1 MKKQQRSL
9 AQRTIDSLK
18 KLWNRRQRDN
28 ADLRGKKKSF
38 FFDQLEGRELMASDL
53 GNTIPQS
60 TNNDNP
66 AIVSSPPS
74 AGEASVTAND
84 LVAFAKALSA
94 ANVKFYGA
102 AWCPH
107 CTATKNLFEDGAKYL
122 PFIEVT
128 NPDKTP
134 NAIATA
140 NNITTYPTWDFNGT
154 RLTGE
159 LTLQQISTAS
169 GIAIPQTSTPFL
181 ADLPETVLNG
191 GSPLMVSLDGY
202 DPNGGT
208 LTYTVTSDNPSL
220 VTPTILQ
227 GNQSLKMNVQGYG
240 TMTYQLFDNF
250 VPRVTSR
257 IKQLVNNGF
266 YNDTA
271 TNTITFHRVIDNF
284 VLQAGDPTG
293 TGSGGST
300 LGDFDDQFSVDLQH
314 NRSGLLSMAK
324 STDDTN
330 DSQFFIT
337 EDNQSWEVTLNGT
350 PTGGTFTLSYK
361 GQTTAPIPFTNV
373 ASNGA
378 LTATAGAMQQALE
391 ALSTIGSGNIKVEH
405 DPLMN
410 GATVVENRRFR
421 VEFLG
426 TKGAVRTIQ
435 QITGSGTGLTG
446 GTNSAIGIS
455 ENFSAR
461 HLDFN
466 HSIFGVLTEGEAVRE
481 AISEVP
487 VNASDKP
494 VADVIIDSMQIFT
507 DTENGVLE
515 LKAAEGATGSANITV
530 RATDADGQFVERTFH
545 VEVRADNKNGAPFM
559 ADIAPISITQGGTAN
574 FNIQATD
581 VENNPIVY
589 AGDKPSGNTVNYTLN
604 VNETTGAVSITP
616 PANFVGTF
624 QVLLGVKGATQTD
637 TADTFDSQL
646 VTVNVGPAGTL
657 TVDLTDA
664 SDTGSSNS
672 DNITNAGSL
681 NFLVTGV
688 TSGAT
693 VKLYNGNTVIGQAV
707 ASGTSVNVTTTA
719 ISTLGS
725 GTYQIS
731 ATQTISGG
739 EGAKSTALGVTFDN
753 TAPGAFTSTA
763 PTAATE
769 GVNFSYNAQSPEEGT
784 TGYVYSLAA
793 GAPAGMS
800 IQAQTGIVVWTPT
813 TAQVGQQTFAIIGTD
828 VAGNTVS
835 QNVTLTVAATAPK
848 DIKLTLK
855 IVDADGNVLNNL
867 TSGQDFFLAAFV
879 QDTRPDAD
887 GPLFGVFSFYT
898 DVTYT
903 SNVQVN
909 GAIQRL
915 NTYTTAVTGSTATP
929 GIIDEIGAIA
939 NTITALG
946 KSEFAFFRIPMKVI
960 GSGDVTFAA
969 DPHETDGLDIV
980 TFGATAPTTPSEIS
994 YGTTTATIGLDFTAV
1009 NDTFN
1014 FNEDSSN
1021 NTLTPLANDTVTSGS
1036 ATDLIITAV
1045 GTTDHGGTV
1054 TIASDGKTLKYTPA
1068 LNYNGL
1074 ETFTYTIRR
1083 GASGPTTTAT
1093 VNVQVQPVNDAPNAV
1108 DDTKT
1113 VNEHSTDNTID
1124 VLGNDLTTP
1133 DTNETIKVTAVGQGN
1148 HGGTITIVSGGSS
1161 IRYTPATN
1169 FVGTETFTYT
1179 ITDTGG
1185 LTDTATVTV
1194 TVNNANDNPVANA
1207 DTATTTEDIATP
1219 IVISVLAN
1227 DNSGPDTGE
1236 TLLVN
1241 SVTQGSNG
1249 GTVAVGVG
1257 GANVTYKPAANF
1269 QGTETFTYTIGDGN
1283 GGTATAT
1290 VTVTVTNTNDV
1301 PVATADA
1308 LPAFKNSTTTLN
1320 VLSNDTSGVDPTETL
1335 IVSAVTQ
1342 GSAGGT
1348 ITVTPGG
1355 GSVKYT
1361 PANNF
1366 AGTETFTY
1374 TVQDPGGLTA
1384 TATVT
1389 VTVSNF
1395 APSSLAGFVFK
1406 NGTSGPLASVTI
1418 TLTGTDVNSAAVSRT
1433 VTTGTDG
1440 SYLFDS
1446 LLPGTYKIKETQP
1459 AFITDGTDVVGSQ
1472 GGTLSANDEISV
1484 TLAQGTV
1491 GTGNNF
1497 GEAGVVSSVTNGT
1510 GSAATTTYV
1519 MKKSDLFSHNSKNYV
1534 IAAVDTSTGQVWYS
1548 GVGSSFLDTSTQT
1561 SFAVN
1566 STGANATDPKL
1577 TIQTKDSTGTQKAA
1591 TISVSNPNVR
1601 TLASTGTMRLY
1612 RLKGNASFY
1621 SFAPIS
1627 TSSTSAGEDTSAAS
1641 LLAANNNSSG
1651 SAGEFVD
1658 PQQASATD
1666 TLMALL
1672 GSQNDDDGNDAN

>member
-1 MKKQQRSL
+1 MKKQHRSL

-18 KLWNRRQRDN
+18 QLWTRRERQN
-28 ADLRGKKKSF
+28 ADLRGKKKAF
-38 FFDQLEGRELMASDL
+38 FFDQLEARELMASDL
-53 GNTIPQS
+53 GNSLPD
-60 TNNDNP
+60 TNNDTP
-66 AIVSSPPS
+66 AIVSQQS
-74 AGEASVTAND
+74 AGEASVLAND

-122 PFIEVT
+122 NFIEVT
-128 NPDKTP
+128 NPDHTP

-140 NNITTYPTWDFNGT
+140 NNITTYPTWVFQDGS

-159 LTLQQISTAS
+159 QTLAAISAKA

-181 ADLPETVLNG
+181 AELPETVLNG

-250 VPRVTSR
+250 VPRVTAR
-257 IKQLVNNGF
+257 IKQLVNSGF
-266 YNDTA
+266 YNATA
-271 TNTITFHRVIDNF
+271 SNEITFHRVIDNF

-293 TGSGGST
+293 TGSGGSS
-300 LGDFDDQFSVDLQH
+300 LGDFDDQFNVDLQH

-324 STDDTN
+324 SSDDTN

-337 EDNQSWEVTLNGT
+337 EDNQSWEVTLGGS

-361 GQTTAPIPFTNV
+361 GQTTGPITFTN
-373 ASNGA
+373 AATTNGSLA
-378 LTATAGAMQQALE
+378 TTATAMQTALE
-391 ALSTIGSGNIKVEH
+391 QLTGIGAGNIKVEH
-405 DPLMN
+405 DPQLSST
-410 GATVVENRRFR
+410 GAVVENRRFR

-426 TKGAVRTIQ
+426 QKGAVRTIYQ
-435 QITGSGTGLTG
+435 VTGNGAGLTG
-446 GTNSAIGIS
+446 GTSSAVSVS

-466 HSIFGVLTEGEAVRE
+466 HSIFGVMTEGEAVRE

-487 VNASDKP
+487 VDSNDKP
-494 VADVIIDSMQIFT
+494 TTDVIIDSMQIFT
-507 DTENGVLE
+507 DTENGVLM

-545 VEVRADNKNGAPFM
+545 VEVRADNKNGAPFLS
-559 ADIAPISITQGGTAN
+559 DIAPVNIVQGGVAN
-574 FNIQATD
+574 FTLQSTD
-581 VENNPIVY
+581 VENNPVTY
-589 AGDKPSGNTVNYTLN
+589 VGVKPSSETVNYTFT
-604 VNETTGAVSITP
+604 VNPTTGAVQITP
-616 PANFVGTF
+616 PSNFVGTF
-624 QVLLGVKGATQTD
+624 KILLGVQGATTTD
-637 TADTFDSQL
+637 TSDQFDSQL
-646 VTVNVGPAGTL
+646 VTVNVGPSGTL
-657 TVDLTDA
+657 AVDLTDA
-664 SDTGSSNS
+664 SDSGSSNT
-672 DNITNAGSL
+672 DNVTNAGSL
-681 NFLVTGV
+681 SFLVTGV
-688 TSGAT
+688 SGGAT
-693 VKLYNGNTVIGQAV
+693 VKLYNGNTVIGQATA
-707 ASGTSVNVTTTA
+707 ASGATSVTITTTA
-719 ISTLGS
+719 ISTLAS

-731 ATQTISGG
+731 ATQTLNGG
-739 EGAKSTALGVTFDN
+739 ESAKSTALPLVYDK

-763 PTAATE
+763 PTEATD
-769 GVNFSYNAQSPEEGT
+769 GVAFTYNAQSPDEGQ
-784 TGYVYSLAA
+784 TGYVYSLAS
-793 GAPAGMS
+793 GAPAGVS
-800 IQAQTGIVVWTPT
+800 IQSQTGIVVWTPT
-813 TAQVGQQTFAIIGTD
+813 TAQVGAQTFTIIGTD
-828 VAGNTVS
+828 LAGNSVS
-835 QNVTLTVAATAPK
+835 QTVNLTVAAAAVK

-855 IVDADGNVLNNL
+855 IVDANGNVLNNL
-867 TSGQDFFLAAFV
+867 TNGQEFYLAAFV
-879 QDTRPDAD
+879 QDTRTVSA
-887 GPLFGVFSFYT
+887 GSAFGVFSFYT
-898 DVTYT
+898 DVTYS

-909 GAIQRL
+909 GAIERL
-915 NTYTTAVTGSTATP
+915 STYTSAVTGTTTTP
-929 GIIDEIGAIA
+929 GLLDEVGGLA
-939 NTITALG
+939 NTFTALG
-946 KSEFAFFRIPMKVI
+946 QGEIAFFRIPMKAI
-960 GSGDVTFAA
+960 GGGTVTFAA
-969 DPHETDGLDIV
+969 DPHDTESLDIV
-980 TFGATAPTTPSEIS
+980 TYGAQAPTTPSQIT
-994 YGTTTATIGLDFTAV
+994 YGTATATIGLDFTAV
-1009 NDTFN
+1009 NDTVN
-1014 FNEDSSN
+1014 FNEDSTN
-1021 NTLTPLANDTVTSGS
+1021 NTINPLANDTVTSGS
-1036 ATDLIITAV
+1036 VSDLVITAV
-1045 GTTDHGGTV
+1045 GTTSNGGTV
-1054 TIASDGKTLKYTPA
+1054 SIAADGKTLSYTPA
-1068 LNYNGL
+1068 ANYNGL

-1083 GASGPTTTAT
+1083 GASGATTTAT

-1113 VNEHSTDNTID
+1113 VNENSTDNTID

-1148 HGGTITIVSGGSS
+1148 HGGTITIVSNGSS
-1161 IRYTPATN
+1161 IRYTPAPS

-1194 TVNNANDNPVANA
+1194 TVLDGNDPPVANA

-1219 IVISVLAN
+1219 IFINVLAN
-1227 DNSGPDTGE
+1227 DTTGNDTGE
-1236 TLLVN
+1236 TLTVQ

-1249 GTVAVGVG
+1249 GVVAVANN
-1257 GANVTYKPAANF
+1257 GANVSYKPAANF
-1269 QGTETFTYTIGDGN
+1269 QGTETFSYTVSDGN
-1283 GGTATAT
+1283 GGTSTAT

-1301 PVATADA
+1301 PVATADT
-1308 LPAFKNSTTTLN
+1308 LNAFKNSTTTLN
-1320 VLSNDTSGVDPTETL
+1320 VLTNDNSGVDPTETL

-1342 GSAGGT
+1342 GSQGGSIT
-1348 ITVTPGG
+1348 ITPGG

-1366 AGTETFTY
+1366 TGSETFTY
-1374 TVQDPGGLTA
+1374 TIQDPGGLTA

-1389 VTVSNF
+1389 VTVLAYS
-1395 APSSLAGFVFK
+1395 PSTLAGYVFK
-1406 NGTSGPLASVTI
+1406 NGTTGGLAGVTI

-1440 SYLFDS
+1440 SYLFDA

-1459 AFITDGTDVVGSQ
+1459 AFMTDGVDVVGSQ

-1484 TLAQGTV
+1484 TLTQGTT

-1497 GEAGVVSSVTNGT
+1497 GEKGLVGSVTTGT
-1510 GSAATTTYV
+1510 GSTATTNFV
-1519 MKKSDLFSHNSKNYV
+1519 MKKFDLTSHNSKNYV
-1534 IAAVDTSTGQVWYS
+1534 LAAVDTSTGQVWYS
-1548 GVGSSFLDTSTQT
+1548 DVGSSFIDTSTQT

-1577 TIQTKDSTGTQKAA
+1577 TIQTKDSTGTQKSA

-1601 TLASTGTMRLY
+1601 TLASSGTMRLY
-1612 RLKGNASFY
+1612 RLKGSASFY
-1621 SFAPIS
+1621 NFTPLTTA
-1627 TSSTSAGEDTSAAS
+1627 STSAGEDTSA
-1641 LLAANNNSSG
+1641 LANNS

-1658 PQQASATD
+1658 PQQAQATD

-1672 GSQNDDDGNDAN
+1672 GSDNGDDGNDAN